1 MTCFDG
7 PCTGES
13 STNTPRSFGHGSA
26 VVLRILVCIAQ
37 LDIAAWTLP
46 LKFQPAL

>member
-1 MTCFDG
+1 MTRFDG

-13 STNTPRSFGHGSA
+13 STKTPRSFGHGSG

-37 LDIAAWTLP
+37 FDIAKWILS
-46 LKFQPAL
+46 LEF

>member
-1 MTCFDG
+1 MTCFDE

-26 VVLRILVCIAQ
+26 VVLLRILVCIAQ
-37 LDIAAWTLP
+37 FDIATWILS
-46 LKFQPAL
+46 LEC